1 MSELDLPKRLA
12 RYLSTDPSDKDWADS
27 QIADML
33 GRHQLEIRRLA
44 LTDADTLALGD
55 ETSFPAEEK
64 SADTRYDWFVTHY
77 GWSCWELDAM
87 NPNALRTR
95 VADAIRAEVNPVRWA
110 RYVEAERVERE
121 SIIATTQAWQSTLEP
136 DLK

>member
-1 MSELDLPKRLA
+1 
-12 RYLSTDPSDKDWADS
+12 
-27 QIADML
+27 
-33 GRHQLEIRRLA
+33 
-44 LTDADTLALGD
+44 
-55 ETSFPAEEK
+55 
-64 SADTRYDWFVTHY
+64 
-77 GWSCWELDAM
+77 M

-136 DLK
+136 DFKIERRRPRTGAGTRRGLAVHHPNP